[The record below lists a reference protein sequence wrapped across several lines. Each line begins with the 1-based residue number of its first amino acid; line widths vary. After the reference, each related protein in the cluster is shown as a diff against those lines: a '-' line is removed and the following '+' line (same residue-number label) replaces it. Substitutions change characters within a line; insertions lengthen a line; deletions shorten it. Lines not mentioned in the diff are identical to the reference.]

1 VLTHGGSEVM
11 AGGGDYGD
19 ATDVGLHVKELKVAL
34 SSCWCEA

>member
-1 VLTHGGSEVM
+1 MLTHGGSEVM

-19 ATDVGLHVKELKVAL
+19 ATDVGLNVKELKVAL